1 MGPTAGRC
9 AGHGAARQD
18 DLMLLVTGKLGPVR
32 V

>member
-9 AGHGAARQD
+9 AGHGAPGQD